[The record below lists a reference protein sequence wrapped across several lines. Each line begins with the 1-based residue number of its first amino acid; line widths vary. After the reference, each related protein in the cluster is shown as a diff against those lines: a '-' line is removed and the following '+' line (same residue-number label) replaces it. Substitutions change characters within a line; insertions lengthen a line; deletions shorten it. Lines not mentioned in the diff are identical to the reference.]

1 MAMEA
6 EGLAERVEGDHEV
19 DRRARTERR
28 GRDRRKPGSRINT
41 EAPSRSLL
49 KVFGAYGVGIMAAIL
64 ALSLLA
70 GQLLESALPAVA
82 FGVQGG
88 LLGVSILLVALGAI
102 EQRLIEIRLELM
114 MMNGG
119 RRQGDDRRRGDR
131 RGDGSGSPAEPA
143 PAKQA

>member
-6 EGLAERVEGDHEV
+6 EGLAEQVEGAHEV

-28 GRDRRKPGSRINT
+28 GRDRRKAGSRINS